1 MNIQTNLFTS
11 LTGDENLLESVAPP
25 KKPVTQS
32 DLQLSAR
39 FREMAEALQVSI
51 DEKSDP
57 AVLSGSITARKLRI
71 GKAIE
76 RDGEYLA
83 QIQRCLLA
91 IAAALED
98 GTIPITL
105 TRVKTRA
112 LVEQIYCKEITPES
126 RLIAAGLGKKDKF
139 KQAHT
144 DLLELLEKYPIVVDP
159 EKERQRELR
168 RLQLFAAL
176 ANIPGYFP
184 TPPSVVQVI
193 IKALDLTPGMTVLE
207 PSAGSGHIAQ
217 ALFDLGC
224 EVDCVELDDDL
235 AKLLSLKGFKVYHQ
249 DFLTFRRTYS
259 RIAMNPDFRSNG
271 DISHIRH
278 AYDNCLEDDGILVS
292 VCSSG
297 AFFRSTK
304 TETMF
309 RDWVD
314 CIGGVVKS
322 LPKDAFRKSDRP
334 VGVSTE
340 LLTLRK

>member
-11 LTGDENLLESVAPP
+11 SAGDEDLLENVAPP

-32 DLQLSAR
+32 DLQLSVR
-39 FREMAEALQVSI
+39 FQEMAEALQVSI
-51 DEKSDP
+51 DEKTNP
-57 AVLSGSITARKLRI
+57 AILSGSITARKLRV
-71 GKAIE
+71 GRAIE
-76 RDGEYLA
+76 RDGEYLG

-91 IAAALED
+91 IAAALSD
-98 GTIPITL
+98 GTLPLTL

-112 LVEQIYCKEITPES
+112 LVEQIYCNYAIPES
-126 RLIAAGLGKKDKF
+126 RLTAAGLGNETKF
-139 KQAHT
+139 QEARIA
-144 DLLELLEKYPIVVDP
+144 LLELLEKYPIVADP

-168 RLQLFAAL
+168 RLQRFAAV

-184 TPPSVVQVI
+184 TPSEVVQLI

-217 ALFDLGC
+217 ALFDLGLS
-224 EVDCVELDDDL
+224 VDCVELDDSL
-235 AKLLSLKGFKVYHQ
+235 AKLLSLKGFKVYNQ
-249 DFLTFRRTYS
+249 DFLTFQGTYS

-278 AYDNCLEDDGILVS
+278 AYDNCLDDGGLLVS

-314 CIGGVVKS
+314 RIGGVVKS
-322 LPKDAFRKSDRP
+322 LPKDAFRKGDRP

>member
-11 LTGDENLLESVAPP
+11 STGDEDLLENVAPP

-51 DEKSDP
+51 DEKSNP

-71 GKAIE
+71 GKVIE
-76 RDGEYLA
+76 QDGEYLG

-91 IAAALED
+91 MSAALED
-98 GTIPITL
+98 GTIPLPL

-112 LVEQIYCKEITPES
+112 LVEQIYCKETTPES
-126 RLIAAGLGKKDKF
+126 RLVAAGLGNKAKF
-139 KQAHT
+139 QEARAA
-144 DLLELLEKYPIVVDP
+144 LLELLEKYPIVVDP

-168 RLQLFAAL
+168 RLQQWVAV

-184 TPPSVVQVI
+184 TPPEVVKRI

-224 EVDCVELDDDL
+224 EVDCVELDDGL
-235 AKLLSLKGFKVYHQ
+235 VKLLTLKGFKVYHQ
-249 DFLTFRRTYS
+249 DFLTYRGTYS

-278 AYDNCLEDDGILVS
+278 AYDNCLDDGGILVS

-297 AFFRSTK
+297 AFFRSTR

-314 CIGGVVKS
+314 RIGGVVKT
-322 LPKDAFRKSDRP
+322 LPKDAFRKGDRP

-340 LLTLRK
+340 LVTLRK